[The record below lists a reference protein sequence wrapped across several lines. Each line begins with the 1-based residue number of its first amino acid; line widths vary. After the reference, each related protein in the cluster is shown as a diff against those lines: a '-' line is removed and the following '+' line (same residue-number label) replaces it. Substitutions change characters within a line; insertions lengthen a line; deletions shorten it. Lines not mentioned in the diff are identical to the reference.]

1 MDSLGENKIGD
12 AGAQDLGAALQVNT
26 TLTTLEWG
34 LGCGIESRWC
44 VAIVLKKTMLVVF
57 TFISLSSLVSNS
69 IGETGARE
77 LLTALQFNK
86 ALAKL

>member
-1 MDSLGENKIGD
+1 MCCDCVGVTI
-12 AGAQDLGAALQVNT
+12 AQFA
-26 TLTTLEWG
+26 
-34 LGCGIESRWC
+34 C
-44 VAIVLKKTMLVVF
+44 KTMLVVL

>member
-1 MDSLGENKIGD
+1 MCCD
-12 AGAQDLGAALQVNT
+12 
-26 TLTTLEWG
+26 
-34 LGCGIESRWC
+34 C
-44 VAIVLKKTMLVVF
+44 VGVTKFACKTMLVVF

>member
-1 MDSLGENKIGD
+1 MP
-12 AGAQDLGAALQVNT
+12 
-26 TLTTLEWG
+26 
-34 LGCGIESRWC
+34 
-44 VAIVLKKTMLVVF
+44 VVF
-57 TFISLSSLVSNS
+57 TFISLSSLFSNS